1 LCDKNKLQ
9 AITTFAIEDAESSRE
24 RTEAPAKTRLDN
36 GETNAQVLVTVP
48 ERFIALT
55 FDDAH
60 LLTSDVAPVR
70 AAANGFIDSLG
81 PSDRVGVFTTSG
93 VVTQDFTSNKELLKQ
108 ALLKLMS
115 RAHTG
120 GHAGDCPNVSYDMA
134 VEVQKGGNMIS
145 TSGAPD
151 LSVSAAFMILYERTL
166 A

>member
-1 LCDKNKLQ
+1 
-9 AITTFAIEDAESSRE
+9 
-24 RTEAPAKTRLDN
+24 
-36 GETNAQVLVTVP
+36 VTVP
-48 ERFIALT
+48 KRFIALT

-70 AAANGFIDSLG
+70 AAANGFNDSLG
-81 PSDRVGVFTTSG
+81 PRDRVGVFTTSG

-115 RAHTG
+115 RADTG

-151 LSVSAAFMILYERTL
+151 LMNERL
-166 A
+166 RERLGSPLRRWSFS